1 MLLYKLNEMFYLIHV
16 ILFLTFIFSSFLL
29 YDKTAWR
36 YVIFSPFSL
45 ADITEETDV
54 MLFQK
59 IKRARSPKCCSTSSK
74 AQRGA
79 PHMSTR
85 KTKVG
90 WWALVFVI
98 QSVRFWDAPCLQKIK
113 SFPPN
118 PIRHGSRG
126 YETHSQAYIKMPSSL
141 SDEPLWT
148 EEHWLLND

>member
-1 MLLYKLNEMFYLIHV
+1 MFSLIHV
-16 ILFLTFIFSSFLL
+16 ILFLTFIFSSFFL

-36 YVIFSPFSL
+36 YWHFVLLPWQTSQRRQ
-45 ADITEETDV
+45 
-54 MLFQK
+54 MWWLFQK
-59 IKRARSPKCCSTSSK
+59 IKRVRSPKRCSTSSK

-79 PHMSTR
+79 PHMSTW
-85 KTKVG
+85 KTKVS
-90 WWALVFVI
+90 WWALDFVI

-148 EEHWLLND
+148 EEHWF

>member
-1 MLLYKLNEMFYLIHV
+1 MLLYKLNEMFSLIHV

-36 YVIFSPFSL
+36 YVIFCPFSL

-59 IKRARSPKCCSTSSK
+59 IKRARSPKRCSTSSK

-79 PHMSTR
+79 PHMSTW

-118 PIRHGSRG
+118 LIRHGSRG

-148 EEHWLLND
+148 DEHWLLND